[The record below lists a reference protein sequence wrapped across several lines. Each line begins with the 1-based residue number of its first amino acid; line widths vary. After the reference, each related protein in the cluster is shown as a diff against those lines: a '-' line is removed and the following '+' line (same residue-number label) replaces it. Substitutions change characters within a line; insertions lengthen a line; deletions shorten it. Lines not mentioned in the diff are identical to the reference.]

1 MLWELALYL
10 KVHLYLKGSV
20 FVVVVVVIYFNDL
33 GFHDTRVGD
42 SCINFIIKMPK
53 IVSFSKKAC
62 VSLIWVKC
70 LILV

>member
-1 MLWELALYL
+1 MLWELALYF
-10 KVHLYLKGSV
+10 KGSSIFKGLG

-33 GFHDTRVGD
+33 GFHDTRIRD
-42 SCINFIIKMPK
+42 SCISFIVKMPK

-62 VSLIWVKC
+62 FSLTLVKC